1 MAEITMADLMEI
13 ITTQEGRVTI
23 REDRALA
30 HLAGLT
36 APQEDSNKEGRAL
49 HGSHPAR
56 KDKTKTDLIIL
67 MAGKAARKTRTIP
80 ISNSLR
86 TVFQI

>member
-13 ITTQEGRVTI
+13 ITTQEGRITI

-36 APQEDSNKEGRAL
+36 ALQEGRVL
-49 HGSHPAR
+49 HGSNHPAR
-56 KDKTKTDLIIL
+56 KGKTDGISLT
-67 MAGKAARKTRTIP
+67 AGKAALKTRADL
-80 ISNSLR
+80 ISSSR

>member
-13 ITTQEGRVTI
+13 ITIQEGRVTI
-23 REDRALA
+23 RD
-30 HLAGLT
+30 
-36 APQEDSNKEGRAL
+36 DRAL

-67 MAGKAARKTRTIP
+67 MAGKAAQAAHKHSVIMAGKATRKIRTIP